1 MTTSVRKNKRI
12 TVAQLRSL
20 LAVAKHLSLRQASKE
35 LHLTQPA
42 ISKQLATLQ
51 RELNTRLYNRSG
63 RGVELTEAGR
73 LALSKLDPIVKQLDA
88 FEALFRSN
96 DPFPTKPRRLAVAAT
111 FSLVT
116 EIMPAL
122 IARFEKANPG
132 IEWQCETG
140 SSEVVQR
147 MVREGRVELALSTY
161 RQLTDDL
168 IAEPFRVQKL
178 VFFVHP
184 RHPLAA
190 RRRVTLLDVLA
201 HPLVVRSVKD
211 GPTMTHDILQE
222 LSQSGLKH
230 KIALRC
236 SGPLVIMQA
245 VSKNMGVG
253 LTHLDNLQ
261 MAANRNRFVVLNGVD
276 FRFTT
281 LSYIIFS
288 AKRELS
294 PLAQSFLEMLRR
306 ARRIPKGKELEEI
319 EQAMNGRVRNLITKT
334 QTPSVGSSQLLRR

>member
-1 MTTSVRKNKRI
+1 MTNSDRNNKRI
-12 TVAQLRSL
+12 TIDQLRSF
-20 LAVAKHLSLRQASKE
+20 LAVGKHLSFRDAAEQ

-42 ISKQLATLQ
+42 ISKQLAALQ
-51 RELNTRLYNRSG
+51 RELGTRLYQRTG
-63 RGVELTEAGR
+63 RGVELTETGR
-73 LALSKLDPIVKQLDA
+73 LAISKLDFIVKQLDD
-88 FEALFRSN
+88 FEALFQSN
-96 DPFPTKPRRLAVAAT
+96 DLTPLKPTRLAVAAT

-116 EIMPAL
+116 DIMPAL

-140 SSEVVQR
+140 SSETVQR

-161 RQLTDDL
+161 RRLADDL
-168 IAEPFRVQKL
+168 VAEPFRVQKL

-190 RRRVTLLDVLA
+190 RRRVKLLDVLA
-201 HPLVVRSVKD
+201 QPLVVRSVKD
-211 GPTMTHDILQE
+211 GPTTTHDILRE

-245 VSKNMGVG
+245 VAKNIGVG

-261 MAANRNRFVVLNGVD
+261 IAANRNRFVVLDGAD
-276 FRFTT
+276 FQFTT
-281 LSYIIFS
+281 LSYIMFS
-288 AKRELS
+288 GQRVLS
-294 PLAQSFLEMLRR
+294 PIAQKFLLLMRQARQLPKKTPTAESTGLRNWR
-306 ARRIPKGKELEEI
+306 ALD
-319 EQAMNGRVRNLITKT
+319 LIKKAGI
-334 QTPSVGSSQLLRR
+334 SA

>member
-1 MTTSVRKNKRI
+1 MTLD
-12 TVAQLRSL
+12 QLRSL
-20 LAVAKHLSLRQASKE
+20 LAVARHLSFREAAKD

-42 ISKQLATLQ
+42 ISKQLSILQ
-51 RELNTRLYNRSG
+51 RELGTRFYKRSG
-63 RGVELTEAGR
+63 KGVELTEAGK
-73 LALSKLDPIVKQLDA
+73 LAFSKLAPIAKQLDD
-88 FEALFRSN
+88 FEALFRSH
-96 DPFPTKPRRLAVAAT
+96 DPFPTKPQRLAVAAT

-161 RQLTDDL
+161 RRLTDDL

-201 HPLVVRSVKD
+201 HPLVVRSVKG

-222 LSQSGLKH
+222 LSQSGLKY

-245 VSKNMGVG
+245 VGKNIGVG

-261 MAANRNRFVVLNGVD
+261 VAANRNRFVVLDGLD
-276 FRFTT
+276 FQFAT

-288 AKRELS
+288 GKRELS
-294 PLAQSFLEMLRR
+294 PLAQRFLEVLRR
-306 ARRIPKGKELEEI
+306 ARRVPKGKNLDELET
-319 EQAMNGRVRNLITKT
+319 AMNGRVRNLLAKT
-334 QTPSVGSSQLLRR
+334 QTPSGRSIL